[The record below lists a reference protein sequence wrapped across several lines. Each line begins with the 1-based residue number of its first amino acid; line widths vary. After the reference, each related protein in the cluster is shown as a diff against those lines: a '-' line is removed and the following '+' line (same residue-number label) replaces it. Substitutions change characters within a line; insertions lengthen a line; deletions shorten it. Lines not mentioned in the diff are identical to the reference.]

1 MVVWTVGNVALVKRR
16 QLIDIEQT
24 KYPGD
29 YGFSIYWKRSFLLL
43 NTIMMSDSVI
53 NIIFLYF
60 ISRRGN
66 GRVYRLVNVAL
77 PIALVV
83 CQLVIVALP
92 LQLETRPSKS
102 VFHSLITHQ
111 LYGEASSDD
120 LEHRMNDVS
129 GVVVGATVVGK
140 GAFRKLNCPNTVTR
154 KVVGVEIDSLYR
166 WQLSNHWCTAN
177 SFAKWRS

>member
-66 GRVYRLVNVAL
+66 GR
-77 PIALVV
+77 V